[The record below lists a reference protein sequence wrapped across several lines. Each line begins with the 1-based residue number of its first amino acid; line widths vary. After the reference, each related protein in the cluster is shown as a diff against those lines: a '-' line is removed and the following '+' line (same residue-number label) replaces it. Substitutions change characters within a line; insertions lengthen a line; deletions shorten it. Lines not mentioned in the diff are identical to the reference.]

1 MKIEAIKIV
10 RCHLKTFTK
19 HFYLNFIIF
28 ENFIIE
34 WRKKKPNYLL
44 GKLLTSLAATS
55 YTKFSFIKIVTP
67 LLYTMFINELFQLN
81 LNMQKYEKRNVDIK
95 YFETLPQSA
104 LFYFSA
110 IDNKVICPKY
120 SMMRINEPCQFLF

>member
-1 MKIEAIKIV
+1 ME
-10 RCHLKTFTK
+10 
-19 HFYLNFIIF
+19 
-28 ENFIIE
+28 
-34 WRKKKPNYLL
+34 KKNPNYLL
-44 GKLLTSLAATS
+44 GKLLTSLAAAS
-55 YTKFSFIKIVTP
+55 YTKFSFIKILIVT
-67 LLYTMFINELFQLN
+67 LLVYTMFINELFQLN